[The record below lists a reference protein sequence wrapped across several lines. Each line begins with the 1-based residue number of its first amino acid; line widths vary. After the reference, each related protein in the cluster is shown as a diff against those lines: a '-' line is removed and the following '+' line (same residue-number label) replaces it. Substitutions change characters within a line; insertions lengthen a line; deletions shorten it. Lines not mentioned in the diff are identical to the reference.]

1 MILEPG
7 KLYRISRHFWYL
19 FPTSELAVESHVAVA
34 DTAADASIGA
44 DFASRRIK
52 QSNNKVTFMHE
63 GEGFLVVEVSGT
75 QVKVVNQEG
84 KSGWINFPATQSW
97 TKDTIT
103 EASNAP

>member
-44 DFASRRIK
+44 NFVSRRIK
-52 QSNNKVTFMHE
+52 QSNNKVTFMNE

-84 KSGWINFPATQSW
+84 KSGWINFLVV
-97 TKDTIT
+97 DTWIKGAIT
-103 EASNAP
+103 EISSDL

>member
-19 FPTSELAVESHVAVA
+19 FPTSELAVESLVAV
-34 DTAADASIGA
+34 A

-52 QSNNKVTFMHE
+52 RSNNKVTFMNK

-75 QVKVVNQEG
+75 QVKVINQKG

-97 TKDTIT
+97 TKGTIT
-103 EASNAP
+103 EISNDL